1 MPQSLARHTKNSP
14 ITPATGIRPEA
25 TNPQSAHPEPLRGRL
40 GTDGNSSVVLPTAG
54 QYLTVK
60 QIAREMQIGLTSV
73 TRLVKTGKLQAINIS
88 SGRRPTYRIPA
99 EAYEEFKSAGTVH
112 EPVVISVHRK
122 PRPLPA
128 GMERFI

>member
-1 MPQSLARHTKNSP
+1 MPQSITQHTKNNP
-14 ITPATGIRPEA
+14 ITPATGIRSEA
-25 TNPQSAHPEPLRGRL
+25 TNPPAARAEPLRGRL
-40 GTDGNSSVVLPTAG
+40 GTDGNSSAVLPTAG

-73 TRLVKTGKLQAINIS
+73 TRLVKMGKLQAINIS

-99 EAYEEFKSAGTVH
+99 GAYEEFKSAGTVH

-122 PRPLPA
+122 ARPLPA